1 MKKGKRDEALNK
13 TRVEFD
19 ESICLTDDQLEAAA
33 GGGGGSSVGWG
44 LSCVS
49 ENGKEKW
56 TASFNTSTFFGL
68 IPVTKKKTFENEEDA
83 QNWLK
88 SKGLY

>member
-1 MKKGKRDEALNK
+1 MKKGKRDEALSK
-13 TRVEFD
+13 TKVKFD

-56 TASFNTSTFFGL
+56 TASVKKNFLGL
-68 IPVTKKKTFENEEDA
+68 IPFTEKKTFENEEDA

>member
-13 TRVEFD
+13 TRAEFD

-56 TASFNTSTFFGL
+56 TASVKKNVFFGL
-68 IPVTKKKTFENEEDA
+68 IPITEKKRFATEEEA
-83 QNWLK
+83 LNWLK
-88 SKGLY
+88 GKDLY